1 MFSSIKQ
8 AIAWFIDGLLEV
20 VAVVDDRIRH
30 RVPLRLVR
38 ADDGYAIEQPD
49 GIREPQHIR
58 LDRSGDMPKFA
69 PAPAAAVLKDRDV
82 DLLLPASELLVR
94 TLDPLPADS
103 RPYLDGIVRH
113 QLERLVPW
121 RSDDVLFGYQVAPAG
136 PKDDRIV
143 VTISATAR
151 SLHAPMIAAL
161 RDVGPRNLRLLYPN
175 VPPAGTDVA
184 IRADNNGGDVARLA
198 QLRFGII
205 AAVAALVILG
215 VVGIGYLTYS
225 WQQSST
231 TLASADDEIADLRK
245 KLAARGPQQT
255 GSERDLAAIIARKRA
270 TPVTVVAIDAIANA
284 LPDDTWL
291 TELNFA
297 DGHVKMS
304 GVSRNVAE
312 LVPLIE
318 KVPGFAEATFFAPT
332 SRLQDNQ
339 GDRFHLDARI
349 VPAKVSGK

>member
-1 MFSSIKQ
+1 MFGSVKR
-8 AIAWFIDGLLEV
+8 AMDWFIGGLLEV
-20 VAVVDDRIRH
+20 VAALDDRLRR

-38 ADDGYAIEQPD
+38 ADDGYVIEQPD
-49 GIREPQHIR
+49 GTREPQTIR
-58 LDRSGDMPKFA
+58 IDRSSDVPKFA
-69 PAPAAAVLKDRDV
+69 PVPAASVMKDRDV
-82 DLLLPASELLVR
+82 DVLLPASELLVR

-121 RSDDVLFGYQVAPAG
+121 RSDDVLFSYQVATAG

-151 SLHAPMIAAL
+151 SLHAPLIAAL

-175 VPPAGTDVA
+175 VPPAGNDVA
-184 IRADNNGGDVARLA
+184 IHADTSGGDAARLA
-198 QLRFGII
+198 RLRLGVVT
-205 AAVAALVILG
+205 AVAALVILG
-215 VVGIGYLTYS
+215 AAGIGYFAYT
-225 WQQSST
+225 WQQAST
-231 TLASADDEIADLRK
+231 ALASTDDEIADLRK
-245 KLAARGPQQT
+245 KLAARGPQQSA
-255 GSERDLAAIIARKRA
+255 SERDIAAIITRKRT

-291 TELNFA
+291 TELSFA

-332 SRLQDNQ
+332 TRLPDNQ

-349 VPAKVSGK
+349 VPPKESGK